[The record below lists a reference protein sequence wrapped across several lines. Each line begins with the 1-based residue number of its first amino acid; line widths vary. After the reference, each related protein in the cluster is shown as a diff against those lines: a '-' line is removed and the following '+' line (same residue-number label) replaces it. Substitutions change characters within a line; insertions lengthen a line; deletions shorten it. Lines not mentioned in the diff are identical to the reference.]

1 MFETVTNAIKASRPL
16 QFALVFIAG
25 GTVAALF
32 YPTRIVQTKLQK
44 TFDQQVSVLKEQ
56 QAKEISSVQESYK
69 QQTQELKKTNEDLSI
84 KVTSLTTQVTS
95 LKMHQK
101 KQFYKIVHPDGTV
114 EERASTT
121 TDSEESQQISQQV
134 QQEYRKKLEEDVT
147 KLESIQADKI
157 ANMQKQWDSKEQ
169 DYQHTISTLT
179 QSKTVT
185 TNPKNFT
192 LDVGML
198 TNSDYYGHVTYDLWG
213 PFIFGLQGQFGPTP
227 AAGAGLG
234 IRF

>member
-1 MFETVTNAIKASRPL
+1 MFEAVTNLIKASRPL

-25 GTVAALF
+25 GAIAAIF
-32 YPTRIVQTKLQK
+32 YPTRIVEQKLQK
-44 TFDQQVSVLKEQ
+44 TFDQQISVLKQ
-56 QAKEISSVQESYK
+56 QHSQELSTAQESFKK
-69 QQTQELKKTNEDLSI
+69 QTEELTTKNEQLSI

-95 LKMHQK
+95 LKTHQK
-101 KQFYKIVHPDGTV
+101 KSFYKIVHPDGTV
-114 EERASTT
+114 EERVSTT
-121 TDSEESQQISQQV
+121 TDSDEEQKVSQQV

-157 ANMQKQWDSKEQ
+157 ATLQKQFDSKEQ
-169 DYQHTISTLT
+169 DYQHTIATLT
-179 QSKTVT
+179 ESKTVT

-198 TNSDYYGHVTYDLWG
+198 TNTDYYGHVTYTLWG
-213 PFIFGLQGQFGPTP
+213 PFILGLQGQMGTSP

-234 IRF
+234 LRF